1 MIKGIHEKPTVNI
14 TLHSKKK
21 KKNECIL
28 TKIGNNARIMTP
40 TEHYI
45 ESSTHVIRQQ
55 KEIKVIKTV
64 KKDIKLSL
72 YAK

>member
-1 MIKGIHEKPTVNI
+1 MIKGIHKKPTVNI
-14 TLHSKKK
+14 TLHSEK
-21 KKNECIL
+21 KKNECVL
-28 TKIGNNARIMTP
+28 TKIGNNTRIMTS
-40 TEHYI
+40 TEYYT

>member
-14 TLHSKKK
+14 TLHSE
-21 KKNECIL
+21 KKNECVL
-28 TKIGNNARIMTP
+28 TKIGNNTRIMTS
-40 TEHYI
+40 TEHYT

-64 KKDIKLSL
+64 KKE
-72 YAK
+72 